1 VRAGRQDTGPLAQR
15 IHQHLQM
22 ARRATRCGL
31 AAFAL
36 LAAQLGMVEGGFVHC
51 VPVSAVR
58 VLLHVCA
65 RGELRGRAG
74 SRDGGRDGVG
84 TNAVLCFLGA
94 D

>member
-1 VRAGRQDTGPLAQR
+1 VRADSQDTGPLAQR

-31 AAFAL
+31 AAVAL
-36 LAAQLGMVEGGFVHC
+36 LAAQLGMVEGGLVHC
-51 VPVSAVR
+51 IPVPAVR

-65 RGELRGRAG
+65 RARA
-74 SRDGGRDGVG
+74 SRVSRWESDGAG
-84 TNAVLCFLGA
+84 THAVLCFLGA